1 MSATD
6 GVGYF
11 CVVHE
16 REATKPVTISGDALA
31 ATANFTT
38 RTRTPPIYPTS
49 KAIFLPFLQPSKI
62 RFNDPPI
69 IFRSGIRFARRIEQ
83 LPCPPSSSPPR
94 NRYSSRPAAG
104 ISSKTGNPCLFSFT
118 SPVQT
123 ILKTEPC
130 LKIIE
135 IIEEERKE
143 GRRRCVKEE
152 GKKKL
157 QRRIER
163 KKTNRPTNG
172 NIYISYESR
181 REREREKHIHS
192 RNLCARLLSIN
203 LIVTRFE
210 PSSSV
215 SALPR
220 CACARMRARVCLAF
234 IVYCAL
240 ASCTHDFDP
249 PPRTFKKPVR
259 LDPHITPVKS

>member
-69 IFRSGIRFARRIEQ
+69 IFRSEIRFARRIEQ
-83 LPCPPSSSPPR
+83 LPRPPSSSPPR

-172 NIYISYESR
+172 NIYIVR
-181 REREREKHIHS
+181 VTQRERERNTSTAAI
-192 RNLCARLLSIN
+192 CVPDCYLL
-203 LIVTRFE
+203 T
-210 PSSSV
+210 
-215 SALPR
+215 
-220 CACARMRARVCLAF
+220 
-234 IVYCAL
+234 
-240 ASCTHDFDP
+240 
-249 PPRTFKKPVR
+249 
-259 LDPHITPVKS
+259 

>member
-104 ISSKTGNPCLFSFT
+104 ISSKTGNPCLFFLSRHLYKLF
-118 SPVQT
+118 SRPSRV
-123 ILKTEPC
+123 LK
-130 LKIIE
+130 LSKLS
-135 IIEEERKE
+135 
-143 GRRRCVKEE
+143 RRRGKRGE
-152 GKKKL
+152 GD
-157 QRRIER
+157 
-163 KKTNRPTNG
+163 
-172 NIYISYESR
+172 
-181 REREREKHIHS
+181 
-192 RNLCARLLSIN
+192 A
-203 LIVTRFE
+203 
-210 PSSSV
+210 
-215 SALPR
+215 
-220 CACARMRARVCLAF
+220 
-234 IVYCAL
+234 
-240 ASCTHDFDP
+240 
-249 PPRTFKKPVR
+249 
-259 LDPHITPVKS
+259 

>member
-83 LPCPPSSSPPR
+83 LPRPPSSSPPR

-172 NIYISYESR
+172 NIYIYRTSHA
-181 REREREKHIHS
+181 EREREKHIHS

-249 PPRTFKKPVR
+249 PPTFKKPVR

>member
-1 MSATD
+1 MR
-6 GVGYF
+6 
-11 CVVHE
+11 E
-16 REATKPVTISGDALA
+16 RRRKGKR
-31 ATANFTT
+31 NC
-38 RTRTPPIYPTS
+38 
-49 KAIFLPFLQPSKI
+49 
-62 RFNDPPI
+62 NDESNEKKRI
-69 IFRSGIRFARRIEQ
+69 ARRME
-83 LPCPPSSSPPR
+83 
-94 NRYSSRPAAG
+94 
-104 ISSKTGNPCLFSFT
+104 
-118 SPVQT
+118 
-123 ILKTEPC
+123 
-130 LKIIE
+130 
-135 IIEEERKE
+135 
-143 GRRRCVKEE
+143 
-152 GKKKL
+152 
-157 QRRIER
+157 
-163 KKTNRPTNG
+163 
-172 NIYISYESR
+172 IYIYRTSHAE

>member
-152 GKKKL
+152 EREKK
-157 QRRIER
+157 IAT
-163 KKTNRPTNG
+163 TNRTKKNG
-172 NIYISYESR
+172 SSDEWKYIYRTSHA
-181 REREREKHIHS
+181 EREREKHIHS

-220 CACARMRARVCLAF
+220 CACARMHARVCLAF

-249 PPRTFKKPVR
+249 PPTFKKPVR